1 MVKAMFERV
10 RGNLLRPV
18 DPAAERLVESL
29 KMGQGVVLEAKRSA
43 NVRFHRKLFALMNL
57 AFELWEP
64 PAREVRGQA
73 VSKNFETFRKDLVV
87 LAGFYDAHYSPDG
100 SVRFEPHSLS
110 FKACEEDK
118 RQQVYKGILGVV
130 WERILRHAHFGSP
143 DEVDA
148 VVNQLLAFE

>member
-29 KMGQGVVLEAKRSA
+29 KMGQGVCLEAKRAA

-64 PAREVRGQA
+64 QAREVRGQQ
-73 VSKNFETFRKDLVV
+73 VSKNFESFRKDLVV
-87 LAGFYDAHYSPDG
+87 LAGFYDAHFSPDG

-110 FKACEEDK
+110 FKACEDDK
-118 RQQVYKGILGVV
+118 RQMVYKAILGVV
-130 WERILRHAHFGSP
+130 WEKILRGANFASP
-143 DEVDA
+143 EEVDA
-148 VVNQLLAFE
+148 VVNQLLSFE